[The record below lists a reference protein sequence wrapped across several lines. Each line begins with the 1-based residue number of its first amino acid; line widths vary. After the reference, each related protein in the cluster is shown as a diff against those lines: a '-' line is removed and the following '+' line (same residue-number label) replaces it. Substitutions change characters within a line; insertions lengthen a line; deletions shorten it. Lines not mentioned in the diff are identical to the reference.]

1 MWMLRSCIQVSTF
14 PLRMIILK
22 KLLVSQRYRW
32 LTVLSFALLA
42 WASWAKLGHLMIDFG
57 REVETSAR
65 VADGQILYRD
75 IQCYYGPLAYYLNAL
90 AFQAF
95 GRNLEVFFATGLT
108 LAAVGSFALYRL
120 IANVLDERWAWLC
133 CLAILS
139 TCSFAPGSINLA
151 LPFPAAY
158 GVVCTLLALESLQRQ
173 LATPHRHLIWMGLVS
188 GLAFL
193 AKPEYGVAI
202 GGALLLVLLLEPFFR
217 PRPPDGKSLLANAIL
232 FFLPPITVCVAVF
245 AWFAQFVGWH
255 SLIFESLLPL
265 QKAEILNH
273 SAFFQVS
280 AAETLEVWGKTF
292 AAFCLTATPLAILVA
307 VGKQLRQSAWR
318 QVVLAVA
325 LGYPLLIVLAR
336 WTHWTNLPL
345 LNLHCL
351 LPLCALAVFWYRPIT
366 SKIGSTNTLL
376 ALAVFAD
383 TVLLNLRWL
392 FSVEAYGVYGALLPV
407 LLCLVLGFYEQAKSW
422 QVAPFY
428 AACALTMTAARV
440 VEFSH
445 YGEPV
450 SSMRGTL
457 LSAASPDPYLPLGTP
472 AAFQQ
477 ALDFLERNL
486 SPDERGSVLV
496 LPEGNLLNFLSNT
509 RSPTKQVVFLPGILA
524 NEAEEKAFV
533 KQMEQDGLRYVVL
546 IERPFPEWDYKVYSK
561 FNPIVYHWITD
572 KQAPVAVFP
581 VNKPLIRIYKRPPL
595 E

>member
-1 MWMLRSCIQVSTF
+1 
-14 PLRMIILK
+14 MIILT
-22 KLLVSQRYRW
+22 KLLFSQRYRW
-32 LTVLSFALLA
+32 LTLFSFALLA

-95 GRNLEVFFATGLT
+95 GRNLEVFFATGLA

-133 CLAILS
+133 CLAVLS
-139 TCSFAPGSINLA
+139 TCSFAPGNINLA

-158 GVVCTLLALESLQRQ
+158 GVVCTLLALGSLQRH
-173 LATPHRHLIWMGLVS
+173 LAKPHRHHLIWMGLVS

-193 AKPEYGVAI
+193 AKPEYGVAV
-202 GGALLLVLLLEPFFR
+202 GGALLIVLLLEPFFKQT
-217 PRPPDGKSLLANAIL
+217 PIDGKSLLAAAIL
-232 FFLPPITVCVAVF
+232 FFLPPSAFCLTVF
-245 AWFAQFVGWH
+245 GWFAQFVGWH

-280 AAETLEVWGKTF
+280 VSETLGVWGKTF
-292 AAFCLTATPLAILVA
+292 ASFCLTATPLAILVV
-307 VGKQLRQSAWR
+307 VGKQLGQSAWR

-325 LGYPLLIVLAR
+325 LGYPLLILLAR
-336 WTHWTNLPL
+336 WTHWTSLPL

-351 LPLCALAVFWYRPIT
+351 LPLCALAAFWYRPIT
-366 SKIGSTNTLL
+366 LMIGSTNTLL

-407 LLCLVLGFYEQAKSW
+407 LLCLVLGFFEQAKSW
-422 QVAPFY
+422 QVAPVY
-428 AACALTMTAARV
+428 AAFALTMTAARIA
-440 VEFSH
+440 EFSH

-450 SSMRGTL
+450 ASMQGMI
-457 LSAASPDPYLPLGTP
+457 LSAASADPYLPPGTP

-486 SPDERGSVLV
+486 SPHERRSVLV

-509 RSPTKQVVFLPGILA
+509 RSPAKQVVFLPGILA

-546 IERPFPEWDYKVYSK
+546 IERPFPEWDYKVYRK

-572 KQAPVAVFP
+572 KQSPIAVFP
-581 VNKPLIRIYKRPPL
+581 ADKPLIRIYKCPPT